1 MMRSLTSML
10 LSLVTVVT
18 TMAQGAQQ
26 KSETES
32 QSVKAPQ
39 SIPTVDQI
47 IDRYVQAI
55 GGEAAIRKVTS
66 RIINMTLVI
75 EGDDVTASF
84 ESYGQAPNK
93 RVEIGQFKLG
103 NGIEFEISRGFNG
116 AVGWS
121 FNPTNGGFR
130 GLSGNELAAQKRD
143 AEFFWELKLKELYP
157 KMALIGQAPVG
168 DQTAYCIEATP
179 PNGAPIKLYFE
190 SQTGLLVRLDS
201 IDEGAN

>member
-1 MMRSLTSML
+1 MKRGFTTVL
-10 LSLVTVVT
+10 LCMVAVVAS
-18 TMAQGAQQ
+18 MAQIARQ
-26 KSETES
+26 KSATES
-32 QSVKAPQ
+32 QSLNASQ

-93 RVEIGQFKLG
+93 RVEIGQFKLS
-103 NGIEFEISRGFNG
+103 NCIEFEISRGFNG

-121 FNPTNGGFR
+121 
-130 GLSGNELAAQKRD
+130 
-143 AEFFWELKLKELYP
+143 
-157 KMALIGQAPVG
+157 
-168 DQTAYCIEATP
+168 
-179 PNGAPIKLYFE
+179 
-190 SQTGLLVRLDS
+190 
-201 IDEGAN
+201 